1 MAYITEDQKSR
12 SLSHSVDSASAT
24 RIYNLVDYVDTDAA
38 LNALSNYIPVTL
50 LVGNT
55 IVSSPSYAIAPS
67 FSDPNR
73 TLFVGTV
80 TWKSPEKSEAG
91 APEQPEDDTSF
102 SFSFSSISDVKLY
115 SDEMASYVA
124 SGEPN
129 PNVTGINQQHSDAMP
144 EGVEINKAI
153 VTIEAKTVIS
163 RYTASN
169 AWFKDRLDQVWTLN
183 QSTWRSLPARSVA
196 FTGLSG
202 SLRTD
207 GNWDITYSFEYRP
220 DNSGQTFQTES
231 GGTAATITT
240 PDTRGWDYVWSAW
253 DKLALDDNKT
263 KRVIRSVNIV
273 PDVYP
278 TSDFNQLGM
287 IGV

>member
-1 MAYITEDQKSR
+1 
-12 SLSHSVDSASAT
+12 
-24 RIYNLVDYVDTDAA
+24 
-38 LNALSNYIPVTL
+38 
-50 LVGNT
+50 
-55 IVSSPSYAIAPS
+55 
-67 FSDPNR
+67 
-73 TLFVGTV
+73 
-80 TWKSPEKSEAG
+80 
-91 APEQPEDDTSF
+91 
-102 SFSFSSISDVKLY
+102 
-115 SDEMASYVA
+115 MASYVA
-124 SGEPN
+124 SSEPN

-183 QSTWRSLPARSVA
+183 QSTWRSLPASSA
-196 FTGLSG
+196 ASTSLSG
-202 SLRTD
+202 TLTTD
-207 GNWDITYSFEYRP
+207 GNGDLKYSFANRP